1 MSKQAKGT
9 VNVWLSSGAH
19 TKPSELHKLDDEELV
34 DVLFLQNADMSSY
47 GWTRVGTAEV
57 IITLD
62 DRKTVTAN
70 QVVMLQSQLKEMRAE
85 HQQAQNRL
93 TKQIQELL
101 AIDNE
106 VQEMSAQYA
115 GTPTGTGKALPACL
129 ARALAPMAPPQSVI
143 HQIIQ
148 EDDLLAAD
156 RALNVDKA
164 ERATQA
170 NADRALDLQIKFQN
184 LPGAWA

>member
-9 VNVWLSSGAH
+9 LNVWLPSGTY
-19 TKPSELHKLDDEELV
+19 TKPSDLHKLNDEELV
-34 DVLFLQNADMSSY
+34 DLLHFQSVDMSSY

-62 DRKTVTAN
+62 DFKTATAN
-70 QVVMLQSQLKEMRAE
+70 QVAILQSQLKEMRAE

-106 VQEMSAQYA
+106 AEAS
-115 GTPTGTGKALPACL
+115 
-129 ARALAPMAPPQSVI
+129 
-143 HQIIQ
+143 
-148 EDDLLAAD
+148 
-156 RALNVDKA
+156 NV
-164 ERATQA
+164 
-170 NADRALDLQIKFQN
+170 
-184 LPGAWA
+184 

>member
-34 DVLFLQNADMSSY
+34 DVLFLQNADMSSF

-62 DRKTVTAN
+62 DCKTCTAN
-70 QVVMLQSQLKEMRAE
+70 QVVSLQSQLKEMRAE

-93 TKQIQELL
+93 VRQIHELL

-106 VQEMSAQYA
+106 VQE
-115 GTPTGTGKALPACL
+115 
-129 ARALAPMAPPQSVI
+129 
-143 HQIIQ
+143 
-148 EDDLLAAD
+148 
-156 RALNVDKA
+156 
-164 ERATQA
+164 
-170 NADRALDLQIKFQN
+170 
-184 LPGAWA
+184 

>member
-9 VNVWLSSGAH
+9 VTVWLPSPGYMY
-19 TKPSELHKLDDEELV
+19 TKAADLHKLDDERLV
-34 DVLFLQNADMSSY
+34 ASVHFQNIDMSRD

-62 DRKTVTAN
+62 DCKTCTAN
-70 QVVMLQSQLKEMRAE
+70 QVAILQSQLKEMRAE

-106 VQEMSAQYA
+106 AEAS
-115 GTPTGTGKALPACL
+115 
-129 ARALAPMAPPQSVI
+129 
-143 HQIIQ
+143 
-148 EDDLLAAD
+148 
-156 RALNVDKA
+156 NV
-164 ERATQA
+164 
-170 NADRALDLQIKFQN
+170 
-184 LPGAWA
+184 

>member
-34 DVLFLQNADMSSY
+34 DVLFLQNADMSSF

-62 DRKTVTAN
+62 DCKTFTAN
-70 QVVMLQSQLKEMRAE
+70 QVVILQSQLEEMRAE

-93 TKQIQELL
+93 MKQIQELL

-106 VQEMSAQYA
+106 VQE
-115 GTPTGTGKALPACL
+115 
-129 ARALAPMAPPQSVI
+129 
-143 HQIIQ
+143 
-148 EDDLLAAD
+148 
-156 RALNVDKA
+156 
-164 ERATQA
+164 
-170 NADRALDLQIKFQN
+170 
-184 LPGAWA
+184 

>member
-9 VNVWLSSGAH
+9 LNVWLPSGAY
-19 TKPSELHKLDDEELV
+19 TKPSELHKLDDKELV
-34 DVLFLQNADMSSY
+34 GSVQFQNIDMSRD

-70 QVVMLQSQLKEMRAE
+70 QVAMLQSQLKEMRAE

-106 VQEMSAQYA
+106 AEAS
-115 GTPTGTGKALPACL
+115 
-129 ARALAPMAPPQSVI
+129 
-143 HQIIQ
+143 
-148 EDDLLAAD
+148 
-156 RALNVDKA
+156 NV
-164 ERATQA
+164 
-170 NADRALDLQIKFQN
+170 
-184 LPGAWA
+184 

>member
-9 VNVWLSSGAH
+9 VNVWLPSGAY
-19 TKPSELHKLDDEELV
+19 TKPSELQKLDGKELV
-34 DVLFLQNADMSSY
+34 DLLHFQNADMSSY

-62 DRKTVTAN
+62 DCKTVTAN
-70 QVVMLQSQLKEMRAE
+70 QVVILQSQLKEMRAE

-106 VQEMSAQYA
+106 GE
-115 GTPTGTGKALPACL
+115 L
-129 ARALAPMAPPQSVI
+129 A
-143 HQIIQ
+143 
-148 EDDLLAAD
+148 
-156 RALNVDKA
+156 
-164 ERATQA
+164 
-170 NADRALDLQIKFQN
+170 
-184 LPGAWA
+184 

>member
-9 VNVWLSSGAH
+9 VNVWLSSISY
-19 TKPSELHKLDDEELV
+19 TKPSNLHKLDDEELV
-34 DVLFLQNADMSSY
+34 ASVFFQNIDMSRD

-62 DRKTVTAN
+62 DCKTVTAN
-70 QVVMLQSQLKEMRAE
+70 QVAILQSQLKEMRAE

-106 VQEMSAQYA
+106 AEAS
-115 GTPTGTGKALPACL
+115 
-129 ARALAPMAPPQSVI
+129 
-143 HQIIQ
+143 
-148 EDDLLAAD
+148 
-156 RALNVDKA
+156 NV
-164 ERATQA
+164 
-170 NADRALDLQIKFQN
+170 
-184 LPGAWA
+184 

>member
-9 VNVWLSSGAH
+9 VNVWLSSGTYA
-19 TKPSELHKLDDEELV
+19 KPSELQKLDGTELV
-34 DVLFLQNADMSSY
+34 DLLHFQNADMSSC

-62 DRKTVTAN
+62 DCKTVTAN
-70 QVVMLQSQLKEMRAE
+70 QVAILQSQLKEMRAE

-106 VQEMSAQYA
+106 VQE
-115 GTPTGTGKALPACL
+115 
-129 ARALAPMAPPQSVI
+129 
-143 HQIIQ
+143 
-148 EDDLLAAD
+148 
-156 RALNVDKA
+156 
-164 ERATQA
+164 
-170 NADRALDLQIKFQN
+170 
-184 LPGAWA
+184 